1 MLVGRQNNKQDSF
14 MHSLKLSLLLI
25 STIILT
31 GCDGLAKW
39 AYESGLSLEK
49 SRAGLT
55 DQFVETSDGIQWH
68 LLRSEGQQDKPAVL
82 LIHGFGADSSN
93 WVRFVNELEGDFH
106 FVVPDLPGHGETT
119 RNTDLDYTMADQA
132 ERLIILMET
141 LEIPSYHVAGNSM
154 GGAITLA
161 LAQAAPEKVLS
172 MGLVDAAGL
181 TRQTEDF
188 KAILATSDSNPL
200 IPRSPEQFHTTLKW
214 AMEDAPYI
222 PEFFI
227 DIMGAKKAENAP
239 VADKIWE
246 DMDSDPGMSLEGTGK
261 LADLNQPAL
270 VLWGREDRLLG
281 VDNVEVFLEE
291 LPHSRAVILDG
302 IGHVPMAEA
311 PTKSADAFRVFWR
324 EAQAES

>member
-1 MLVGRQNNKQDSF
+1 
-14 MHSLKLSLLLI
+14 MHSLKFTLLLI
-25 STIILT
+25 GTLILS
-31 GCDGLAKW
+31 GCDGLAHW
-39 AYESGLSLEK
+39 AYESGLDLEK
-49 SRAGLT
+49 SRAGLEDHT
-55 DQFVETSDGIQWH
+55 LETADGIQWH
-68 LLRSEGQQDKPAVL
+68 LLRSEGQQNKPVVL

-119 RNTDLDYTMADQA
+119 REPNMDYTMAAQA
-132 ERLIILMET
+132 KRLVTLMNT
-141 LEIPSYHVAGNSM
+141 LEIPAYHVAGNSM

-161 LAQAAPEKVLS
+161 MAQHAPQQVLS
-172 MGLVDAAGL
+172 MGLVDSAGL
-181 TRQTEDF
+181 TRQTEEF

-227 DIMGAKKAENAP
+227 DIMGAKKAENAA
-239 VADKIWE
+239 VADKIWK
-246 DMDSDPGMSLEGTGK
+246 DMDTDPGVSLEGTGK
-261 LADLNQPAL
+261 LASLEQPAL

-281 VDNVEVFLEE
+281 VDNVDVFLRE
-291 LPHSRAVILDG
+291 LPRARAVVLDG

-324 EAQAES
+324 EAQSGS

>member
-1 MLVGRQNNKQDSF
+1 
-14 MHSLKLSLLLI
+14 MHTFKLSLLLV
-25 STIILT
+25 STLLLS

-39 AYESGLSLEK
+39 AYETGLGLEK

-55 DQFVETSDGIQWH
+55 DHTVETADGIQWH
-68 LLRSEGQQDKPAVL
+68 LLRSEGQQDKPVVL

-119 RNTDLDYTMADQA
+119 RTTTLDYTMAAQA
-132 ERLIILMET
+132 ERLVILMET
-141 LEIPSYHVAGNSM
+141 LEIPAYHVAGNSM

-161 LAQAAPEKVLS
+161 LAQAAPQRVLS
-172 MGLVDAAGL
+172 MGLVDSAGL
-181 TRQTEDF
+181 TRQTEEF
-188 KAILATSDSNPL
+188 KAILASSDSNPL

-239 VADKIWE
+239 VADKIWQ
-246 DMDSDPGMSLEGTGK
+246 DMDTDPGMSLEGTGT
-261 LADLNQPAL
+261 LTTLNQPAL
-270 VLWGREDRLLG
+270 ILWGREDRLLG
-281 VDNVEVFLEE
+281 VDNVEAFLEA
-291 LPHSRAVILDG
+291 LPRARAVILDG

-324 EAQAES
+324 EAQPES

>member
-1 MLVGRQNNKQDSF
+1 

-25 STIILT
+25 STILLS

-39 AYESGLSLEK
+39 AYETGLGLEK

-55 DQFVETSDGIQWH
+55 DQTVETRDGIQWH
-68 LLRSEGQQDKPAVL
+68 LLRSEGQQDKPVVL

-119 RNTDLDYTMADQA
+119 RNTDLDYTMAAQA
-132 ERLIILMET
+132 QRLVTLMET
-141 LEIPSYHVAGNSM
+141 LEIPAYHVAGNSM

-161 LAQAAPEKVLS
+161 MAQQAPEQVLS

-246 DMDSDPGMSLEGTGK
+246 DMDTDPGVSLEGTGK
-261 LADLNQPAL
+261 LADLTQPAL

-281 VDNVEVFLEE
+281 VDNVDVFLEE

-324 EAQAES
+324 EAQSDS